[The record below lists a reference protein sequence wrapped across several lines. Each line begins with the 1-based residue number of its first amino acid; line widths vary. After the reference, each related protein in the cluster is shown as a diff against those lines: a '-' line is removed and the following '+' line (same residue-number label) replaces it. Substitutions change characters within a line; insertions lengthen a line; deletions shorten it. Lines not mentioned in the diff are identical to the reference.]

1 MTSERITTKEKPV
14 ESGLFSD
21 KAGLVPDGAGLATD
35 GAEPA
40 PDKAGLVLP
49 GERVDEL
56 QCRGLR
62 LIQSPAAFR
71 FGTDSVLLTHF
82 ALRAL
87 KNAAKDARVADL
99 GAGSGAIALL
109 IAAKTGLSVTAVEID
124 AEQCSRLERSLALNG
139 LTRRSESSET
149 GAVNGI
155 GRVEVVCADFLEKP
169 PANAKKFDHAICNPP
184 YFRAGSGGAPKH
196 PGATHESSAD
206 IRSLASAVRA
216 RLKFGGSFSLCFPAE
231 RLAEALTALSLNA
244 LEPKVLRLV
253 RTAAGKR
260 PYLALIRAKH
270 GAKPGLVIEDE
281 LVLLDEC
288 GAYTEEVRGYYD
300 GE

>member
-1 MTSERITTKEKPV
+1 M

-21 KAGLVPDGAGLATD
+21 KAGLAA
-35 GAEPA
+35 
-40 PDKAGLVLP
+40 DKAELVLP

-139 LTRRSESSET
+139 LTGPSESRESNESNESNESKTQSET
-149 GAVNGI
+149 GAANGI

-169 PANAKKFDHAICNPP
+169 PANAKKFDHAVCNPP

-231 RLAEALTALSLNA
+231 RLSEAMTALSLNA